1 MDPQRL
7 TQLETWLRS
16 GAINQRKQAID
27 ELANC
32 EPDIAIPILQRLSTD
47 SDFLCRR
54 FAVMGLANHRTE
66 AAFQALKQRL
76 DQERDDNVLA
86 ELANALF
93 EFGEQSV
100 PLLQKIFEQNRH
112 WLTRQ
117 TVLSILME
125 SEQEGILL
133 AVIRDALL
141 DETQTVKETA
151 ILALGQLLKGSY
163 QSEAL
168 DLLADLAEAD
178 FWRDRW
184 RAATALT
191 LATDPKAKPLLAK
204 LQQDDN
210 HYVAAA
216 ALESSLGT

>member
-32 EPDIAIPILQRLSTD
+32 APDIAIPILQRLSTD

-54 FAVMGLANHRTE
+54 FAVMGLANHRNE
-66 AAFQALKQRL
+66 AVFQTLKQRL

-125 SEQEGILL
+125 SEREGILL

-168 DLLADLAEAD
+168 DLLAGLAEAD